1 MSLTNKERGRLD
13 RLKDRCHVLQARLD
27 ANTAGKQDWEQEL
40 SALSWAVAKIEAFPP
55 EALRSEPVDP
65 ESEAANPVWDLVIA
79 KCHSAYPE
87 RQGMSWGE
95 SPLELITEIIDERDR
110 LREIEHAAWHLLDD
124 SETNGTSGEVTVL
137 QSTFEALSSLLPE
150 GHPDYTEGGETIPSP
165 RGKQ

>member
-55 EALRSEPVDP
+55 EALRKPDAWRVWAKGRKFTRGLYEKPTAEDFAIWQADGDEAEPLYADP
-65 ESEAANPVWDLVIA
+65 QASSRTQIPEQSGQRPDG
-79 KCHSAYPE
+79 SA
-87 RQGMSWGE
+87 
-95 SPLELITEIIDERDR
+95 
-110 LREIEHAAWHLLDD
+110 
-124 SETNGTSGEVTVL
+124 
-137 QSTFEALSSLLPE
+137 
-150 GHPDYTEGGETIPSP
+150 PSP